1 MYSLSSISLT
11 AFLVFVT
18 ITLRLALPIHQVQ
31 FTKGTRPLLHQPVV
45 HALYPSHHAPFPTL
59 MEDVSAREDADE
71 VAVVVPV
78 GADAAARVRLVVLVD
93 GDLRHQAHPQ
103 FLRLNGWLKEHSK
116 NRFSHLLPLL
126 VQHAALRL
134 LPPQQRL
141 VAHVFWVDVAGVGIC
156 VLIYNWI
163 HATRATRGWA
173 LKTGVGSRLTDPRER
188 DLVEVHRRRHVA
200 QQRRRAV
207 LVANAA
213 AAPEADL
220 PSVRYGVLQAA
231 LVQRGH
237 VQGQAE
243 LTVVVDQALRYVAAL
258 GEEGRCLVEK
268 QRIAFRRGDF
278 VLNHETVFHYGS
290 EGHKEIYLVECVAG
304 ERLSFRNTREDCCGE
319 TNALRR

>member
-71 VAVVVPV
+71 VAVVVPI

-116 NRFSHLLPLL
+116 NGFSHLLPLL

-237 VQGQAE
+237 V
-243 LTVVVDQALRYVAAL
+243 
-258 GEEGRCLVEK
+258 
-268 QRIAFRRGDF
+268 
-278 VLNHETVFHYGS
+278 
-290 EGHKEIYLVECVAG
+290 
-304 ERLSFRNTREDCCGE
+304 
-319 TNALRR
+319 

>member
-1 MYSLSSISLT
+1 
-11 AFLVFVT
+11 
-18 ITLRLALPIHQVQ
+18 
-31 FTKGTRPLLHQPVV
+31 
-45 HALYPSHHAPFPTL
+45 

-116 NRFSHLLPLL
+116 NGFSHLLPLL

-243 LTVVVDQALRYVAAL
+243 LTVVVDQALRHVATL
-258 GEEGRCLVEK
+258 DEEGRCLVEK